1 MRSVYALAALM
12 ATAAL
17 VGCGDDPE
25 PGPDFSGAADAEPTC
40 VQWMRRDVTAQD
52 VINGCSVLTGDDPV
66 AYEQMG
72 TAVEECDDGRTRYW
86 NDAGWGYVGQT
97 MAAHQ
102 PGAELVAPE
111 VDRTA
116 CSPDS

>member
-1 MRSVYALAALM
+1 VHALAALTTV
-12 ATAAL
+12 AVL
-17 VGCGDDPE
+17 GGCGDDPE

-40 VQWMRRDVTAQD
+40 EQWMHRDVTAEE
-52 VINGCSVLTGDDPV
+52 VRNGCSVLTSDDPV

-72 TAVEECDDGRTRYW
+72 TAVEECDDGRTLYW
-86 NDAGWGYVGQT
+86 NDAGWGYVGQRMT
-97 MAAHQ
+97 AHT

-116 CSPDS
+116 CSDER